1 MNNPTEWNW
10 VTMAEGVQRQI
21 QVDGEK
27 LMIVKVHL
35 AAGAELPS
43 HSHPHEQATYV
54 VSGRLRFTL
63 GDQTM
68 DLAAGQSIGIP
79 SNVAHQ
85 VVATEDTIVL
95 DSFSPPRDDFRPKPT
110 NRS

>member
-1 MNNPTEWNW
+1 MDNPNRNGW
-10 VTMAEGVQRQI
+10 VTMAEGIERQI

-54 VSGRLRFTL
+54 LSGRLRFTL
-63 GDQTM
+63 GDQTV
-68 DLAAGQSIGIP
+68 DLSAGQSIGIP
-79 SNVAHQ
+79 SNVPHR
-85 VVATEDTIVL
+85 VVATEETMVL
-95 DSFSPPRDDFRPKPT
+95 DSFSPPRQDFRPGPE
-110 NRS
+110 NP

>member
-1 MNNPTEWNW
+1 MDNPMGNGW
-10 VTMAEGVQRQI
+10 VTMVEGIQRQI

-54 VSGRLRFTL
+54 LSGHLRFTL
-63 GDQTM
+63 GDQTL
-68 DLAAGQSIGIP
+68 DLRAGQSIGIP
-79 SNVAHQ
+79 SNAMHR
-85 VVATEDTIVL
+85 VVATEETMLL
-95 DSFSPPRDDFRPKPT
+95 DSFSPPREDFRPKPGT
-110 NRS
+110 R

>member
-1 MNNPTEWNW
+1 MDNLTERSW
-10 VTMAEGVQRQI
+10 VKMAEGIQRQI

-35 AAGAELPS
+35 EAGAVVAP

-54 VSGRLRFTL
+54 LSGRLHFTL

-68 DLAAGQSIGIP
+68 DLSAGQSIGIP
-79 SNVAHQ
+79 SNAVHR
-85 VVATEDTIVL
+85 VVAAEETVVL
-95 DSFSPPRDDFRPKPT
+95 DSFSPPREDFRANP
-110 NRS
+110 

>member
-1 MNNPTEWNW
+1 MDNPTGNGW

-21 QVDGEK
+21 QVDGQK

-35 AAGAELPS
+35 AAGAEVRP

-54 VSGRLRFTL
+54 VSGRLRFTV

-68 DLAAGQSIGIP
+68 DLSAGQSIGIP
-79 SNVAHQ
+79 SNAVHG
-85 VVATEDTIVL
+85 VVAAEETVVL
-95 DSFSPPRDDFRPKPT
+95 DSFSPPREDFRSTPA
-110 NRS
+110 NS

>member
-1 MNNPTEWNW
+1 MDNPTGSSW
-10 VTMAEGVQRQI
+10 VTIAEGVQRQV

-54 VSGRLRFTL
+54 LSGRLHFTL
-63 GDQTM
+63 GDRTV
-68 DLAAGQSIGIP
+68 DLSAGQSIGIP
-79 SNVAHQ
+79 SNAAHR
-85 VVATEDTIVL
+85 VVAAEETVVL
-95 DSFSPPRDDFRPKPT
+95 ESFSPPREDFRPKP
-110 NRS
+110 